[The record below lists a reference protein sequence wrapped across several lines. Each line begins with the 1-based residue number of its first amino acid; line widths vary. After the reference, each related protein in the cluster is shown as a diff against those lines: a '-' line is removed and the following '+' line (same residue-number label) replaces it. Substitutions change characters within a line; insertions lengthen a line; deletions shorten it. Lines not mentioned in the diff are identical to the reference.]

1 MPVRL
6 TKEEKIKILNADDVF
21 GIMQKILLREN
32 KINRKRE
39 HLWAIG
45 LEPNNQIQFIELISM
60 GSKTKTIVEPMEVFS
75 FALQKKSDKII
86 LVHNHPSGELEPS
99 EGDKD
104 VTDRLI
110 QVGLIVDVPVVD
122 HLIISV
128 ESFMSFAREGLLEE
142 LGRSLKYVPPY
153 KLAARI
159 KELAK
164 AEGRKEEKLK
174 LSKEMAKKLK
184 IKGMTPEEI
193 SEVTG
198 LPVAEIKKIRVPKK
212 KG

>member
-60 GSKTKTIVEPMEVFS
+60 GSKTQTVVEPMEVFS
-75 FALQKKSDKII
+75 FALQKKSNSII

-99 EGDKD
+99 ENDKD

-110 QVGLIVDVPVVD
+110 QVGLIVDTPVID
-122 HLIISV
+122 HLIIS
-128 ESFMSFAREGLLEE
+128 EEGFMSFARTGLLEE
-142 LGRSLKYVPPY
+142 LGKSLKYVPKY
-153 KLAARI
+153 KIAERI
-159 KELAK
+159 KALAK

-174 LSKEMAKKLK
+174 LSKEMAKKMK
-184 IKGMTPEEI
+184 QRGDTPEAIAEI
-193 SEVTG
+193 TG
-198 LPVAEIKKIRVPKK
+198 LSIEEIKKIRVRKK
-212 KG
+212 K